1 MPIPRTSIRYP
12 LLVPCLGLAVAA
24 LAWWM
29 RSTDR
34 RNSTRSQMRQ
44 DDRSNSQT
52 GTIRQVE
59 AGHEAARAPT
69 PPSSTQTQAHL
80 WGQAVRLGDKIK
92 PPKLLRRVEP
102 KLPVSQTRRTCR
114 GLYNLEC
121 VTNREGDV
129 VDSHFLKKAV
139 FEPPWPEYEEAIVD
153 AVRQWRY
160 EWVSVDRVPQPFIF
174 TVTLTV
180 CPR

>member
-1 MPIPRTSIRYP
+1 MVERADPTDEHPESLAGPRRKS
-12 LLVPCLGLAVAA
+12 
-24 LAWWM
+24 
-29 RSTDR
+29 RSR
-34 RNSTRSQMRQ
+34 RTR
-44 DDRSNSQT
+44 DDRLTSQT
-52 GTIRQVE
+52 ETTRQFE
-59 AGHEAARAPT
+59 AGHEAAHAPT
-69 PPSSTQTQAHL
+69 PRGSTQTQACI

-102 KLPVSQTRRTCR
+102 KLPVSKTLRTCR
-114 GLYNLEC
+114 GLYILEC

-139 FEPPWPEYEEAIVD
+139 CEPPWPECEEAIVD

-160 EWVSVDRVPQPFIF
+160 EWVSVDRVPQPFVF